1 MFIIPENIM
10 KNTVVT
16 LTGLLLLSFLTA
28 GCYTQFQPT
37 QSYNTSDWAQE
48 RYGDEVLDD
57 YSLSFRDYNR
67 FRQQTQFNMYLG
79 IGNWDMAFSP
89 FLMGSAWS
97 NPYWGHMGGFG
108 YLGFHD
114 WMWFNNSGFFG
125 HPYGFNNFFMADLAF
140 YNGWQ
145 WGRFG
150 GLNNGALWGPN
161 GRSFWAGNIIVV
173 EPSYYE
179 NRSNPQQG
187 RSSGR
192 TSSYTITSRNY
203 SGSNNDVGIRS
214 RSSRT
219 SEISVPD
226 SRRSTGRGAVR
237 SNSSS
242 NSSPSVSPSS
252 GSRRGS
258 SSSERGSSSG
268 NRGSGRN

>member
-1 MFIIPENIM
+1 M

-16 LTGLLLLSFLTA
+16 LTGLLLLSFLTT

-37 QSYNTSDWAQE
+37 QSYNTSDWVQE

-114 WMWFNNSGFFG
+114 WMWYNNAGFFN
-125 HPYGFNNFFMADLAF
+125 HPYAFNSFFMADLAF
-140 YNGWQ
+140 YNGWR
-145 WGRFG
+145 WAGGFG
-150 GLNNGALWGPN
+150 SP
-161 GRSFWAGNIIVV
+161 FWARNIVVV
-173 EPSYYE
+173 EPSYFE
-179 NRSNPQQG
+179 DRSNPQRG
-187 RSSGR
+187 TRSSGR
-192 TSSYTITSRNY
+192 TSSYTIPTRSY
-203 SGSNNDVGIRS
+203 TGGGGNDSGIRS
-214 RSSRT
+214 RYSRSSEVSIPSNRGT
-219 SEISVPD
+219 
-226 SRRSTGRGAVR
+226 TGRSGRSGVR

-258 SSSERGSSSG
+258 SDRGSSSSSG
-268 NRGSGRN
+268 SRSSGRN